1 MLLCLTSFL
10 HSCFPG
16 SFVCQQVSVFH
27 SFWWPNNIPVVW
39 LVHILFICSS
49 VGGRCL
55 YFVAIMNSAA
65 MNTCVH
71 TCTQWMVFNYGANT
85 PRGGIAGG
93 LRARLCL
100 AFEELSNCFAQ
111 WFYAQLLAMC
121 KGSDFSTYSPAL
133 VIFCLLVF
141 LLLPSRCEV
150 LWFWFIFP
158 SWLMPLSIFSCA
170 CDVSLEKCLFK
181 SLACF
186 LIGLLVF
193 LLLNCIYILDTRPF
207 PNIWFAKTC
216 CRLFDVLWMLFV
228 PPFLW
233 EEVLHGF

>member
-1 MLLCLTSFL
+1 
-10 HSCFPG
+10 
-16 SFVCQQVSVFH
+16 
-27 SFWWPNNIPVVW
+27 
-39 LVHILFICSS
+39 
-49 VGGRCL
+49 
-55 YFVAIMNSAA
+55 MNSAA

-181 SLACF
+181 SLA
-186 LIGLLVF
+186 VF
-193 LLLNCIYILDTRPF
+193 WSGCWSFCCWIVYIFWILDPSQ
-207 PNIWFAKTC
+207 IYDLQKLAAGSLMSYGC
-216 CRLFDVLWMLFV
+216 CLCHPSYGKKSCVVFNAILSKRKYTNTKHQKQHKNGSVKLWGWGEDGGGREACQMFK
-228 PPFLW
+228 
-233 EEVLHGF
+233 